1 VSAVMTLWR
10 DEKAVERALRLKKR
24 VMKGE
29 IDN

>member
-1 VSAVMTLWR
+1 MTLWR

-29 IDN
+29 IDNRI

>member
-1 VSAVMTLWR
+1 MTLWR

-24 VMKGE
+24 VVKGE